1 VWATKIAT
9 DPFHDIKL
17 YHRAPWELVTG
28 RYTRHT
34 AAAVAAPIIPDEI
47 VEEILPDLG
56 EEIAEEIPVTPHVP
70 LPR

>member
-1 VWATKIAT
+1 TKIAT

-34 AAAVAAPIIPDEI
+34 AAAVGAPIIPDEI
-47 VEEILPDLG
+47 VEEILPDLSD
-56 EEIAEEIPVTPHVP
+56 EIVEEIPVPASKPGV
-70 LPR
+70 